1 MAAQW
6 INPKTDWKE
15 TDRFNVTDY
24 NRMKNNISYL
34 QGWAIRMYPYF
45 SLADMGADK
54 GGYTSYFYADEFNL
68 MEENLEAVN
77 EHIFTSNYGTA
88 QNFYDNG
95 RFIDWNECNR
105 IETATLQMYKILERQ
120 QAGLPRLAF
129 RLGNRKGG
137 IK

>member
-15 TDRFNVTDY
+15 TDRFNITDY
-24 NRMKNNISYL
+24 NRIKNNISYL
-34 QGWAIRMYPYF
+34 HEWAVRMYPYF
-45 SLADMGADK
+45 LIVEMGEDK
-54 GGYTSYFYADEFNL
+54 EGYTSYFFADEFNL
-68 MEENLEAVN
+68 LEENLEAVN
-77 EHIFTSNYGTA
+77 NHIFTGEYGEPQT
-88 QNFYDNG
+88 FYDNG

-105 IETATLQMYKILERQ
+105 IETAILQMYKILERQ